1 MDRATTTPLALRA
14 ALFGA
19 IGVVGGISMIFRGFG
34 VLAALGVTAF
44 GVAFLG
50 IAYVLYQS
58 ADEDSTDMPHD
69 LT

>member
-1 MDRATTTPLALRA
+1 
-14 ALFGA
+14 
-19 IGVVGGISMIFRGFG
+19 MIFRGFG